1 MPSSPLQ
8 KTPDPPPTNVSS
20 ISQAPSASIRE
31 KIPAQMDQRIPITP
45 APVLDKRVTSGN
57 VNASQVNGRNSPAK
71 FMSRKQSPTP
81 TMLEN
86 KIESLKVKREDESIN
101 IPVRN
106 QINPS
111 YDRRNSYSAAEN
123 IKSRMMPKTK
133 TPTFGELQFR
143 YGKDYK
149 SPSPAP
155 VLDKDY
161 QKNARQTVVGE
172 LSRCDKS
179 MYIIIAST
187 SSCELLRRS
196 VMELHKT
203 AESCF

>member
-8 KTPDPPPTNVSS
+8 KTPPPP
-20 ISQAPSASIRE
+20 PP
-31 KIPAQMDQRIPITP
+31 KIPTPSPAPGSAGFRVPSQNDQRIPITP
-45 APVLDKRVTSGN
+45 APVLDKMITSGPA
-57 VNASQVNGRNSPAK
+57 VSVGQVNGRNSPAK
-71 FMSRKQSPTP
+71 FASGKLSPTP
-81 TMLEN
+81 AMLQN
-86 KIESLKVKREDESIN
+86 QIESLKPKKEEESIN

-111 YDRRNSYSAAEN
+111 HDRRNSYTAAEN
-123 IKSRMMPKTK
+123 IRSRMMPKTK

-172 LSRCDKS
+172 LSRCDKQA
-179 MYIIIAST
+179 I
-187 SSCELLRRS
+187 LP
-196 VMELHKT
+196 VMI
-203 AESCF
+203 

>member
-1 MPSSPLQ
+1 MSSVQ
-8 KTPDPPPTNVSS
+8 KTPNPPPPPPKVSS
-20 ISQAPSASIRE
+20 PSQAPSGAGFRE
-31 KIPAQMDQRIPITP
+31 RIPPQTEQRIPIMP
-45 APVLDKRVTSGN
+45 ASVPDKMMTSGP
-57 VNASQVNGRNSPAK
+57 VSQVNGRNSPAK
-71 FMSRKQSPTP
+71 FASGKLSPTP
-81 TMLEN
+81 AMLQN
-86 KIESLKVKREDESIN
+86 QIESLKPKREEESIS

-111 YDRRNSYSAAEN
+111 YDRRNSYTAAEN

-172 LSRCDKS
+172 LSG
-179 MYIIIAST
+179 
-187 SSCELLRRS
+187 
-196 VMELHKT
+196 
-203 AESCF
+203 

>member
-8 KTPDPPPTNVSS
+8 KTPPPPKVSTS
-20 ISQAPSASIRE
+20 SQAPGSADFRE
-31 KIPAQMDQRIPITP
+31 RVPSQNDQRIPITP
-45 APVLDKRVTSGN
+45 APVLDKMMAPVS
-57 VNASQVNGRNSPAK
+57 VCQVNGRNSPAK
-71 FMSRKQSPTP
+71 FTSGKLSPTP
-81 TMLEN
+81 AMLQN
-86 KIESLKVKREDESIN
+86 QIESLKPKKEEESIN

-111 YDRRNSYSAAEN
+111 YDRRNSYTAAEN
-123 IKSRMMPKTK
+123 IRSRMMPKTK

-155 VLDKDY
+155 APVLDKDY

-172 LSRCDKS
+172 LSRCDEQT
-179 MYIIIAST
+179 I
-187 SSCELLRRS
+187 LPP
-196 VMELHKT
+196 VMI
-203 AESCF
+203 

>member
-1 MPSSPLQ
+1 
-8 KTPDPPPTNVSS
+8 
-20 ISQAPSASIRE
+20 
-31 KIPAQMDQRIPITP
+31 MDQRIPITP
-45 APVLDKRVTSGN
+45 APVLDKMVTSGI

-71 FMSRKQSPTP
+71 FMKQSPTSA
-81 TMLEN
+81 MLEN
-86 KIESLKVKREDESIN
+86 KIESLKPKREEESIN

-111 YDRRNSYSAAEN
+111 YDRRNSYTAAEN

-172 LSRCDKS
+172 LSRWDKS

-187 SSCELLRRS
+187 SSCELLIQS

>member
-8 KTPDPPPTNVSS
+8 KTPNPPPPPPKFSS
-20 ISQAPSASIRE
+20 PSPAPVRERVPSQN
-31 KIPAQMDQRIPITP
+31 DQRIPITP
-45 APVLDKRVTSGN
+45 APVLDKMMAPVN
-57 VNASQVNGRNSPAK
+57 VNQVNGRNSPAK
-71 FMSRKQSPTP
+71 FVSGKLSPTP
-81 TMLEN
+81 AMLQN
-86 KIESLKVKREDESIN
+86 QIESLKPKKEEESIN

-111 YDRRNSYSAAEN
+111 YDRRNSYTAAEN
-123 IKSRMMPKTK
+123 IRSRMQPKTK

-172 LSRCDKS
+172 LSRCDKQKR
-179 MYIIIAST
+179 
-187 SSCELLRRS
+187 L
-196 VMELHKT
+196 
-203 AESCF
+203 